1 MSRFSLMML
10 FIKSLFLDIT
20 CLLCKYGW
28 NCTVRPYRNHSP
40 NTLATELVGNPLEK
54 RALMTFYVD
63 TIFWREFLDFFFFFF
78 SPVSATMFGFEIGV
92 RYENKNRGVE
102 LTVNILVIV
111 MSLQEENYFSNG
123 SELLR

>member
-1 MSRFSLMML
+1 
-10 FIKSLFLDIT
+10 
-20 CLLCKYGW
+20 
-28 NCTVRPYRNHSP
+28 
-40 NTLATELVGNPLEK
+40 
-54 RALMTFYVD
+54 
-63 TIFWREFLDFFFFFF
+63 
-78 SPVSATMFGFEIGV
+78 MFGFEIGV

>member
-1 MSRFSLMML
+1 MML

-63 TIFWREFLDFFFFFF
+63 TIFWREFLDFFFFF